1 MKEINQYKNINN
13 DINDD
18 NKINNK
24 QLIYKISIPE
34 LNRNFNMTCEICKQ
48 NASSDIIYFC
58 SDCKKY
64 FCERCEADIGKI
76 HKHCYYKI
84 RNKNQYD
91 KLNKLFNIS
100 KDNSKKN
107 IIENSMKKIVNEGS
121 KIIENIGNT
130 FINLFN
136 KIGNDNDIN
145 KNNNVNSKE
154 LNNPYIINNNME
166 EDEDKNM
173 KVPDEKELKVLIK
186 KAKIL
191 YNLSNFNDI
200 DIESALVEKK
210 GNIEKAVVMLLKNE
224 F

>member
-1 MKEINQYKNINN
+1 
-13 DINDD
+13 
-18 NKINNK
+18 
-24 QLIYKISIPE
+24 
-34 LNRNFNMTCEICKQ
+34 
-48 NASSDIIYFC
+48 
-58 SDCKKY
+58 
-64 FCERCEADIGKI
+64 
-76 HKHCYYKI
+76 
-84 RNKNQYD
+84 
-91 KLNKLFNIS
+91 
-100 KDNSKKN
+100 
-107 IIENSMKKIVNEGS
+107 MKKIVNEGS